1 MNREQRQRVSVT
13 IDDQVE
19 MTSLGERILT
29 TFISSATADLY
40 CEVAIF
46 NAFATNALSYGV
58 SSLPG

>member
-1 MNREQRQRVSVT
+1 MT

-19 MTSLGERILT
+19 MTSIGERILT
-29 TFISSATADLY
+29 TLISSATADLY

-58 SSLPG
+58 YSLPG

>member
-1 MNREQRQRVSVT
+1 MNREQGQRVSVA

-29 TFISSATADLY
+29 TLMSSATADLY

-46 NAFATNALSYGV
+46 NAFATNALSDV
-58 SSLPG
+58 IFDMPG